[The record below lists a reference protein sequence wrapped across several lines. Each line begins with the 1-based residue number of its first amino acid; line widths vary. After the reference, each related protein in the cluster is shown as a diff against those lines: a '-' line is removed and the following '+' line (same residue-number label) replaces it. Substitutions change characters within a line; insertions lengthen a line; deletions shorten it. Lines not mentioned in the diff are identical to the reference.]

1 MSAAAAEVLAP
12 ARTDG
17 LTFSCASSDLDIA
30 RAAAFR
36 RRVFMD
42 RRGVSFDEALEAR
55 RDRQGYVFL
64 LRSDGAP
71 VATARVLPYPSPLSP
86 LAALAPALA
95 GSGVDSEVGRIAA
108 VASPQGIRFSL
119 ALLAMGS
126 IWLRRNTG
134 LSRYVAYCHP
144 RLLDLYRM
152 VGAEDTGLGVA
163 VPGRD
168 EPHRIICGG
177 YADAARLGGRR
188 LGALASVLA

>member
-1 MSAAAAEVLAP
+1 MSAAAAEVFAP
-12 ARTDG
+12 ARADG
-17 LTFSCASSDLDIA
+17 LTFTCASSDLEIA

-55 RDRQGYVFL
+55 RDRQGHVFL
-64 LRSDGAP
+64 LRDGGAP

-86 LAALAPALA
+86 LEALALAPALA

-108 VASPQGIRFSL
+108 VASPQAIR
-119 ALLAMGS
+119 LLARAADAG
-126 IWLRRNTG
+126 IDLAARHTG
-134 LSRYVAYCHP
+134 LQRYVAYCHP

-168 EPHRIICGG
+168 EPHRIICGD
-177 YADAARLGGRR
+177 YADAARLGGQR
-188 LGALASVLA
+188 LGIAP